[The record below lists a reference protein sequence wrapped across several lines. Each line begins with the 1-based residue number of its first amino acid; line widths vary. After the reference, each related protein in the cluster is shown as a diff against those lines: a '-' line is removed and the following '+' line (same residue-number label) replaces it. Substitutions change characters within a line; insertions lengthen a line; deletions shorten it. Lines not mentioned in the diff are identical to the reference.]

1 MHRYL
6 LHNERIR
13 EASEPLLLPGQVG
26 FLNGWGVF
34 STLRVCDGIL
44 FAFDRHYRRME
55 HDAGLVHVPFEVA
68 PDALQKL
75 LLGLI
80 EANQAN
86 NATLRVAVVRN
97 RGGLFEAPRI
107 SHDADLVAF
116 TADLTNWG
124 DGVRLTYVPN
134 GRFGPSPFAGVKV
147 TSWAQNLTWYEQA
160 HQRGFDEVIL
170 LNEAGQVSEC
180 TSANIFVI
188 RENGVVWTPPL
199 NTSGCLPGVTRAIL
213 LEEIQ
218 ASGFAIAEH
227 ELSPSE
233 LEASD
238 QVFITSTTRDLLPVL
253 SVEDVP
259 LRQDRRSL
267 AVLQQA
273 FSANR
278 ESYVGRHTKR
288 QERLAV

>member
-1 MHRYL
+1 
-6 LHNERIR
+6 
-13 EASEPLLLPGQVG
+13 VG

>member
-6 LHNERIR
+6 LHNGSVR
-13 EASEPLLLPGQVG
+13 ESSEVLLAPGQVG

-34 STLRVCDGIL
+34 STLRVCDGVL
-44 FAFDRHYRRME
+44 FAFDRHYRRMAR
-55 HDAGLVHVPFEVA
+55 DADLMHVPFEIA
-68 PDALQKL
+68 PDALRKL
-75 LLGLI
+75 LLELV

-97 RGGLFEAPRI
+97 KGGLFEAPRI
-107 SHDADLVAF
+107 TRDADLVAF

-124 DGVRLTYVPN
+124 DGVGLTYVPN
-134 GRFGPSPFAGVKV
+134 GRFGASPFTGTKV

-170 LNEAGQVSEC
+170 LNEHGQVSEC
-180 TSANIFVI
+180 TSANIFAI
-188 RENGVVWTPPL
+188 RGDDVWTPPL
-199 NTSGCLPGVTRAIL
+199 GTSGCLPGVTRAIL

-218 ASGFAIAEH
+218 EPGFTIAER

-233 LEASD
+233 VEDSD

-253 SVEDVP
+253 SIDDVP
-259 LRQDRRSL
+259 LQQNRRSL

-273 FSANR
+273 FTRFR
-278 ESYVGRHTKR
+278 ESYVARHGKR
-288 QERLAV
+288 KESLAV